1 MSQLPIFED
10 LQLENTILRAENAR
24 LRRDLEIWKR
34 NGGDDLQRAE
44 VERLQN
50 DLERRLRQF
59 DAHIQAADGV
69 IKQLRAEK
77 ARLLAALDEIDAHCP
92 RDDIG
97 WTGLC
102 FNDIRE
108 IMEDARTAIKSV
120 GQCND

>member
-24 LRRDLEIWKR
+24 LRRDLDIWKR

-44 VERLQN
+44 NAQLRT
-50 DLERRLRQF
+50 DLARRLRQF

-69 IKQLRAEK
+69 IKQLRAER
-77 ARLLAALDEIDAHCP
+77 ARLLSALDEIDAHCP
-92 RDDIG
+92 RDDPS
-97 WTGLC
+97 WAGLC

-108 IMEDARTAIKSV
+108 IMEDARAAIKPV
-120 GQCND
+120 EEKRR